1 MAGGDLGRPILD
13 ADGHLRAGIR
23 CARINPGID
32 QSVYRGRT
40 MSDSE
45 SGAAAGNNCAAEVVV
60 VIPSGLQRF
69 TGQVGSVQVQADT
82 VEQALQSIVDRFPLL
97 RAQMYGG
104 DGRLRRFINIFVNSD
119 DIRYFQQGQTP
130 LKERDVVTIL
140 PAIAGG

>member
-1 MAGGDLGRPILD
+1 M
-13 ADGHLRAGIR
+13 
-23 CARINPGID
+23 
-32 QSVYRGRT
+32 
-40 MSDSE
+40 
-45 SGAAAGNNCAAEVVV
+45 